1 MNTQP
6 QLQPGWEQANDPISG
21 RPYYANRSTGE
32 TSWEPPHFPPPP
44 PPPLNHNMLMQQ
56 PSYHPSQHQQV
67 INHAAVPQQL
77 TSQSLP
83 ADYLSMQSS
92 NFNNN
97 TQQYHQPNHQH
108 QPQVVVQHVPSVIQS
123 LPPND
128 MHIATQ
134 QQQHI
139 EESQSSVVVVVN
151 DSNLKKSGLGPSTAL
166 TKGMLVSSIQ
176 AMINEEYAQKQINQQ
191 QHTSSSIPKL
201 ELEGLTAGVIA
212 DLCNA
217 SREFKSRNADGGDFA
232 EESNVKQGDNEE
244 EEVDQY
250 YAPLQPFDLP
260 ICSIPPHIEQGRL
273 DIRLHTLHTKL
284 GKI

>member
-6 QLQPGWEQANDPISG
+6 QLQPGWEEATDPISG

-32 TSWEPPHFPPPP
+32 TSWEPPYFPPPP
-44 PPPLNHNMLMQQ
+44 PPPPNHNMLMQQ
-56 PSYHPSQHQQV
+56 PSHQQQV

-83 ADYLSMQSS
+83 ADYLSIQSS
-92 NFNNN
+92 NFNNSA
-97 TQQYHQPNHQH
+97 QYHQRNHHQ
-108 QPQVVVQHVPSVIQS
+108 QPQVVVQQQHVPSIIQS
-123 LPPND
+123 IPSKL
-128 MHIATQ
+128 
-134 QQQHI
+134 
-139 EESQSSVVVVVN
+139 QSSVVVVN
-151 DSNLKKSGLGPSTAL
+151 DDNPKKSGLGPSTAL
-166 TKGMLVSSIQ
+166 TKGMLVSSIR
-176 AMINEEYAQKQINQQ
+176 AMINKEYTQKQINQQ

-217 SREFKSRNADGGDFA
+217 SRELKSRNADGGDFA
-232 EESNVKQGDNEE
+232 EESNVKQGEDDEE
-244 EEVDQY
+244 DQY

-260 ICSIPPHIEQGRL
+260 ISSIPPHIEQGRL

>member
-6 QLQPGWEQANDPISG
+6 QLQAGWEQANDPISG

-32 TSWEPPHFPPPP
+32 TSWEPRLYFPPPP
-44 PPPLNHNMLMQQ
+44 PPPPNHNMLMQQ
-56 PSYHPSQHQQV
+56 PSHQQQV

-108 QPQVVVQHVPSVIQS
+108 QPQVVVQQQHVPSIIQS
-123 LPPND
+123 LPSN
-128 MHIATQ
+128 MHP

-139 EESQSSVVVVVN
+139 EESQSSVEVVN
-151 DSNLKKSGLGPSTAL
+151 YSNLEKSGLGPSTAL
-166 TKGMLVSSIQ
+166 TKGMLVSSIR
-176 AMINEEYAQKQINQQ
+176 AMIKEETQKQNQQ
-191 QHTSSSIPKL
+191 QQKSSSIPKL
-201 ELEGLTAGVIA
+201 ELEGLTAGIIA
-212 DLCNA
+212 DMCNI
-217 SREFKSRNADGGDFA
+217 SRELKSRNADGGDFA
-232 EESNVKQGDNEE
+232 EETNVKQKDDEE
-244 EEVDQY
+244 DQY

-260 ICSIPPHIEQGRL
+260 ISSIPPHIEQGRL

>member
-32 TSWEPPHFPPPP
+32 TSWEPPLYFPPPP
-44 PPPLNHNMLMQQ
+44 PPQPNHNMLMQQ
-56 PSYHPSQHQQV
+56 PSYHPSSQHQQKV
-67 INHAAVPQQL
+67 INNVAVPQQL

-97 TQQYHQPNHQH
+97 TLQYNQPNHHQ
-108 QPQVVVQHVPSVIQS
+108 QPQVVVQQHYVPSVIQS
-123 LPPND
+123 LPSN
-128 MHIATQ
+128 MHPQ
-134 QQQHI
+134 QPRHI
-139 EESQSSVVVVVN
+139 EESQSSVVVVN
-151 DSNLKKSGLGPSTAL
+151 DSNLKKAL
-166 TKGMLVSSIQ
+166 TKGMMVSSIQ
-176 AMINEEYAQKQINQQ
+176 AMINEEYTQKQINQQ
-191 QHTSSSIPKL
+191 QQKSSSIPKL

-212 DLCNA
+212 DLCNI
-217 SREFKSRNADGGDFA
+217 SRELKSRNADGGDL
-232 EESNVKQGDNEE
+232 ETNVKQVDE

-250 YAPLQPFDLP
+250 YAPLQPFDIP
-260 ICSIPPHIEQGRL
+260 ITSIPPHIEQGRL
-273 DIRLHTLHTKL
+273 DIRLHTLHTNL

>member
-6 QLQPGWEQANDPISG
+6 QLQPGWERANDPVSG

-32 TSWEPPHFPPPP
+32 TSWEPPYFPPPP
-44 PPPLNHNMLMQQ
+44 PPQPNHNMLMQQ

-67 INHAAVPQQL
+67 

-83 ADYLSMQSS
+83 ADYMAMQSS

-97 TQQYHQPNHQH
+97 TQYHQPNHQH

-123 LPPND
+123 LPSN
-128 MHIATQ
+128 MHP

-139 EESQSSVVVVVN
+139 EESQSSAVVN
-151 DSNLKKSGLGPSTAL
+151 DSNPKKSGLGPSTAL
-166 TKGMLVSSIQ
+166 TKGMLVSSIR
-176 AMINEEYAQKQINQQ
+176 AMINEEYTQKQINQQ

-217 SREFKSRNADGGDFA
+217 SRELKSRNADGGDFA
-232 EESNVKQGDNEE
+232 EESNVKQGEDDEE
-244 EEVDQY
+244 DQY

-260 ICSIPPHIEQGRL
+260 ISSIPPHIEQGRL